1 MDRVPTAILLV
12 DGDPEFG
19 ALMQPS
25 FELSGIVLDTE
36 RDAIKGLVAA
46 LEGRHDLVLLDVVLP
61 GVDGLQLLRR
71 LRRSSDVPVIVVTG
85 RDSPQD
91 RILGFDA
98 GADDY
103 VPKPVSAEELLARI
117 RAVLRRTRRGAE
129 PARATFVVNGV
140 ELRPGTREALAGGV
154 PLGLTSIQYDILECL
169 ARSAGRVVSR
179 DALAGLLHQRDATP
193 FDRSV
198 DVHIHHVRG
207 KLGER
212 RTTIRTVRG
221 EGYLFC
227 PDRADQGPG
236 ALTKLNKTIPDNPPE

>member
-71 LRRSSDVPVIVVTG
+71 LRRSSDVPVIVVTAQGFPAGPHSRLRRG
-85 RDSPQD
+85 RRRLRP
-91 RILGFDA
+91 
-98 GADDY
+98 
-103 VPKPVSAEELLARI
+103 EARRAPRNCWRGI

-129 PARATFVVNGV
+129 PARAAFVVNGV
-140 ELRPGTREALAGGV
+140 ELRPGTREALVGGV
-154 PLGLTSIQYDILECL
+154 PLGLTSI
-169 ARSAGRVVSR
+169 RVRHPRMPGPVGRPGRCRGTSWP
-179 DALAGLLHQRDATP
+179 ALLHQRDATP

-198 DVHIHHVRG
+198 DVHIHHVRR

-212 RTTIRTVRG
+212 RTAIRTVRG

-227 PDRADQGPG
+227 PDRADRGP
-236 ALTKLNKTIPDNPPE
+236 AP